1 MSSPMPRLAHPPCEP
16 RPHTL
21 SPDPRAL
28 QVDLRKD
35 HAAGPSSR
43 FRLETKFTVSP
54 GVTVIVGHSGAGKTT
69 ILHCIAGLSHP
80 DEGRITVGDRVLFDS
95 TQRIRLEPALR
106 RIAFVFQDLALFPHL
121 SVQDN
126 VMYGLRKLD
135 KSEREQRM
143 REILESF

>member
-28 QVDLRKD
+28 QVYLRKD

-43 FRLETKFTVSP
+43 FRLETKFTVLP

-80 DEGRITVGDRVLFDS
+80 DEGRSRARRSIRMWWRVALVVRP
-95 TQRIRLEPALR
+95 QR
-106 RIAFVFQDLALFPHL
+106 
-121 SVQDN
+121 SVRGGN
-126 VMYGLRKLD
+126 PGV
-135 KSEREQRM
+135 EAPC
-143 REILESF
+143 